1 MSKSISPKLITWGA
15 VGIAVLLALALYA
28 RYLTKPWTRDGQ
40 VRANVVGVACRVSG
54 PIISIPI
61 RDNQAVKK
69 GDLLFEID
77 PSTYKAALDNAN
89 ARQQE
94 AEADLVQATQ
104 ELERQNQLY
113 ATQVNDLRDLQ
124 NAQDKFASAQAALAA
139 AKANVESATL
149 SLSYTQIFAPVN
161 GYITNMNTSPG
172 TYVYAG
178 EQLLA
183 LVDTDSFW
191 VAAYFKETQLNH
203 IAEGDVARISL
214 MGHSDQPFE
223 GVVESVG
230 WAIYLPDGATV
241 DLLPQIAQTVD
252 WIRLPQRFPVR
263 IRMTGEPPVPLRLGL
278 TASVAVSPAE
288 SGGDVAK

>member
-1 MSKSISPKLITWGA
+1 MSSKPLSPKFVTWGA
-15 VGIAVLLALALYA
+15 VAIALILALLLYD

-40 VRANVVGVACRVSG
+40 VRANIVGVACRVDG
-54 PIISIPI
+54 PIISIPV
-61 RDNQAVKK
+61 RDNQQVNK

-77 PSTYKAALDNAN
+77 PATYQASLDNAN
-89 ARQQE
+89 AQQQE
-94 AEADLVQATQ
+94 AAAALTQATQ
-104 ELERQNQLY
+104 ELARQNQLY
-113 ATQVNDLRDLQ
+113 STQVTDLRDLQ
-124 NAQDKFASAQAALAA
+124 NAQDKFDASKAALAA
-139 AKANVESATL
+139 AQANVESATL
-149 SLSYTQIFAPVN
+149 SLSYTKIFAPVN

-178 EQLLA
+178 QQLLA

-203 IAEGDVARISL
+203 IAVGDPVRISL
-214 MGHSDQPFE
+214 MGHTNQPFD

-230 WAIYLPDGATV
+230 WAIFLEDGATV

-263 IRMTGEPPVPLRLGL
+263 VKATSQSPVPLRLGL
-278 TASVAVSPAE
+278 TASVAVSPAQPR
-288 SGGDVAK
+288 